1 MKKLLSVLCLLVLSV
16 TLYGEAYKK
25 VTIKMRDINI
35 SCDLPLSYKKFV
47 EEDDIAVL
55 SVNEKKTVPYARIQI
70 SYRVYEDIA
79 KAHPP
84 RDSSR
89 KLTGLDYFYDMIGRN
104 PAITR
109 DDIVK
114 ELRKPDSNIWKGG
127 PRIYYFTDSGYKYTK
142 FTSGIEGLE
151 LFLIS
156 CEEKVLDLIM
166 FFDYYLVLDTGILTI
181 SFSAEDIDRNIFI
194 TAMKA
199 YGEIVKQSG
208 RQCLRYEGQ
217 AQVDKIYS
225 DIKNNKINMPNIHA
239 IYRLYDS
246 MKKTLSVSYE
256 KTK

>member
-25 VTIKMRDINI
+25 VTVKMRDITVY
-35 SCDLPLSYKKFV
+35 CDVPSSYKKFV
-47 EEDDIAVL
+47 EKDDIAVL
-55 SVNEKKTVPYARIQI
+55 SVNEKKTVPYASITFN
-70 SYRVYEDIA
+70 YATYEDIINERRPMGLG
-79 KAHPP
+79 KL
-84 RDSSR
+84 RLSSNY
-89 KLTGLDYFYDMIGRN
+89 LLDMIEKN

-208 RQCLRYEGQ
+208 RECLRYEGQ

-239 IYRLYDS
+239 IYQLYDS
-246 MKKTLSVSYE
+246 MKKTLTVSYE
-256 KTK
+256 KK